1 MMRRNST
8 SRRVQTFSSA
18 WIRSDDIAADIPPS
32 RDEVSD
38 MRSAHDRKQAL
49 WDDGWTGMTVQWRLF
64 QSVSWARGTA
74 KSILEHGLARPPGHW
89 TFAAGQV
96 TPGSL
101 SARTRKNSIRRL
113 WKGNP

>member
-1 MMRRNST
+1 MATTAMMRRNST

-49 WDDGWTGMTVQWRLF
+49 WDDGWTGMTGQWRLF
-64 QSVSWARGTA
+64 KVILGPVARQNQSLNMA
-74 KSILEHGLARPPGHW
+74 P
-89 TFAAGQV
+89 
-96 TPGSL
+96 
-101 SARTRKNSIRRL
+101 RTRPAIGAFPQIK
-113 WKGNP
+113 